1 MSTFLFLT
9 HIAVA
14 SVVTCHILLR
24 KSNVRAAIGWIAVV
38 WLTLVIGILL
48 YLLFGI
54 NRVSRRAARLS
65 RVPKSPH
72 GRPVVSVAPAT
83 PVHIRKLAAIG
94 QQITGMSLTAG
105 NRITVHHGGQ
115 KAYGAMIDAI
125 NGARHSIAMASYI
138 FRYDEVGHR
147 FVEALIAARDRGVAV
162 RVLVD
167 GIGGGYL
174 RDPTFRAL
182 RNAGVSCERFL
193 HSWMPWRMPMLN
205 LRNHKKLL
213 IIDGVT
219 SFTGGLNI
227 GDENCGPTTKHGRV
241 DDVHVGICGP
251 VSRQLLISFAQDWT
265 FTTDEN
271 LEGERWWPDL
281 SLHQTGFGASLARG
295 IPSGPDADVYH
306 IETVLG
312 AALVLAQH
320 RVRIVTPYFLPD
332 DQLQFAIEQ
341 ACLRGVIVEIV
352 IPEHSDHLFM
362 DWAMRAQVRAFKE
375 IATTISLGAAP
386 FSHAKLLTV
395 DGIWS
400 LVGSTN
406 WDTRSLRLNFEFDL
420 ECYDSVVCGELDA
433 LIDAKIACSRT
444 LTDHE
449 LEVVPVWQRI
459 CHAAARLLLPY
470 L

>member
-1 MSTFLFLT
+1 MSTAIFLT

-14 SVVTCHILLR
+14 SAVTCHILLR

-38 WLTLVIGILL
+38 WLTTVIGILL

-65 RVPKSPH
+65 RVPKIEDAKPAGSPAQ
-72 GRPVVSVAPAT
+72 PT
-83 PVHIRKLAAIG
+83 PSHIRKLAKIG
-94 QQITGMSLTAG
+94 EQITGMPLTSD
-105 NRITVHHGGQ
+105 NRITVYHGGEI
-115 KAYGAMIDAI
+115 AYDAMIEAI
-125 NGARHSIAMASYI
+125 NEARHSVAMATYI
-138 FRYDEVGHR
+138 FRYDKIGHR

-271 LEGERWWPDL
+271 LEGERWWPHL
-281 SLHQTGFGASLARG
+281 SPHHAGFGTSLARG
-295 IPSGPDADVYH
+295 VPSGPDADVYH
-306 IETVLG
+306 IETVSLRNIAFELSRRISCPTTSCNLPSSRRVC
-312 AALVLAQH
+312 AAL
-320 RVRIVTPYFLPD
+320 
-332 DQLQFAIEQ
+332 
-341 ACLRGVIVEIV
+341 
-352 IPEHSDHLFM
+352 S
-362 DWAMRAQVRAFKE
+362 WK
-375 IATTISLGAAP
+375 S
-386 FSHAKLLTV
+386 
-395 DGIWS
+395 
-400 LVGSTN
+400 
-406 WDTRSLRLNFEFDL
+406 
-420 ECYDSVVCGELDA
+420 
-433 LIDAKIACSRT
+433 
-444 LTDHE
+444 
-449 LEVVPVWQRI
+449 
-459 CHAAARLLLPY
+459 
-470 L
+470 